1 MKEIVIINQDSGY
14 LMIDIANTFNEAG
27 YKVILITGRL
37 VQRNIPLHESVRLDK
52 IIKYRRSNIFM
63 RLVSWIVAT
72 LQILFKIWFK
82 YRDSHL
88 FIVSNPPLAPLL
100 PLISRNSYSILIFDV
115 YPDAISNLG
124 ILSKKSLLFK
134 LWSSANK
141 KSFAKAK
148 YVYTISEGMKSILK
162 KYGNDLE
169 PEVVSIWTDNFFLK
183 PIDPLKNPFIKKYN
197 LTGKFIVLYSGNIG
211 IAGDVDSLIELAA
224 SSRRDDVVFLI
235 IGKGARRETLMKE
248 GISRKLK
255 NILFLPWQPVEELP
269 YSLSSASVAVVIQG
283 NRISEIAVPSKFYNY
298 ISVGVPIL
306 CIASRDAEI
315 SSLVA
320 KYDCGKVFESNNFSG
335 MVDYIN

>member
-1 MKEIVIINQDSGY
+1 
-14 LMIDIANTFNEAG
+14 MIDIANTFNEAG

-211 IAGDVDSLIELAA
+211 ICLLYTSDAA
-224 SSRRDDVVFLI
+224 D
-235 IGKGARRETLMKE
+235 E
-248 GISRKLK
+248 
-255 NILFLPWQPVEELP
+255 
-269 YSLSSASVAVVIQG
+269 
-283 NRISEIAVPSKFYNY
+283 
-298 ISVGVPIL
+298 
-306 CIASRDAEI
+306 
-315 SSLVA
+315 
-320 KYDCGKVFESNNFSG
+320 
-335 MVDYIN
+335 